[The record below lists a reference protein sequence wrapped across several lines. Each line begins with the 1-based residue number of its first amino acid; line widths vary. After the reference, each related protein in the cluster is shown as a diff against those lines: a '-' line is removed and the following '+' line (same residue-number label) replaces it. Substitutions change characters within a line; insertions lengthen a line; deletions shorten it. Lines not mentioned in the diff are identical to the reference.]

1 MATCRPP
8 TPTDL
13 ARRAFC
19 CQSCAALALATAPWS
34 ALAAAAQLPEP
45 VDARHV
51 TDETRAS
58 LPKGTFKDY
67 RKRGG
72 FYLIA
77 DAAGIYAVTA
87 VCTHNGCL
95 VLLEEG
101 KSFGCPCHDSEYD
114 LQGAVVQGPAK
125 LPLQHFFVAESRP
138 GGPLIVDLS
147 RTVAPHERL

>member
-1 MATCRPP
+1 MPR
-8 TPTDL
+8 PTDPPAL
-13 ARRAFC
+13 DRRAFC
-19 CQSCAALALATAPWS
+19 CQSCAAVALALAPWAAVAGTAQ
-34 ALAAAAQLPEP
+34 APEADP
-45 VDARHV
+45 RRV
-51 TDETRAS
+51 TAETRAS

-67 RKRGG
+67 RKQGG

-101 KSFGCPCHDSEYD
+101 RSFGCPCHDSEYD

-125 LPLQHFFVAESRP
+125 LPLKHHAVTEARP
-138 GGPLIVDLS
+138 GGPLVVDLS
-147 RTVAPHERL
+147 RTVDPHERI